1 MATTKTLNT
10 RIQLKYDS
18 YENWMKDTSVELLK
32 GEIAICTISTAEND
46 SAEAKDK
53 IQNPPTV
60 LFKVGPGKFKD
71 LKWASALAADVHDW
85 AKLSYADFLTEL
97 QKTVYTETEVNN
109 LIAAAE
115 GRAATDA
122 KNKADAAEANAKAHA
137 ESQASAAQS
146 AAISAAAGD
155 ATSKANQALADAKT
169 YTDEEIN
176 KIVTGSG
183 YATTNYV
190 DGKVAGEAEARA
202 KAITDE
208 HTLISAEIDADVKVA
223 TDAIAAMD
231 EAYKAADE
239 GLGTRIKALED
250 ISHDFAD
257 ADAALKSDLEGQIA
271 TAKQEV
277 SGEVTALA
285 NGAVKTNTDAITKL
299 NGNSTVEGSVDKKI
313 SDALNDF
320 MSKETADDIVNTY
333 KELIDYAAEH
343 GQEAI
348 DMAADIK
355 ELQDSLKAEGET
367 GLAIAEA
374 KQAGLDAQSAVETLA
389 GKVYEKTEVYTK
401 AEADAAFMDATETGN
416 AIDAKISA
424 LDLANTYQAK
434 GNYQP
439 AGNYKTVQEAVA
451 EVGAADKT
459 LKISQDANGVITAT
473 PVAIAIEQSQV
484 NGLADALAAKANDAD
499 LAAIAKTGNVNDLV
513 QGENEV
519 LVFNC
524 GNALEVF

>member
-1 MATTKTLNT
+1 MAQHTLNT

-18 YENWMKDTSVELLK
+18 YENWKNNNPTLLA
-32 GEIAICTISTAEND
+32 GEIAIVTLSTDENTNKV
-46 SAEAKDK
+46 SESDK

-60 LFKVGPGKFKD
+60 LFKVGPGAFND

-85 AKLSYADFLTEL
+85 AKLSWDKFVELAD
-97 QKTVYTETEVNN
+97 TVFVKETDLVDTVDALEKE
-109 LIAAAE
+109 ISDAE
-115 GRAATDA
+115 GRAAADA
-122 KNKADAAEANAKAHA
+122 KSKADTAEANAKA
-137 ESQASAAQS
+137 
-146 AAISAAAGD
+146 
-155 ATSKANQALADAKT
+155 
-169 YTDEEIN
+169 YTDQEVL
-176 KIVTGSG
+176 KITTGAG
-183 YATTNYV
+183 YATTKYV
-190 DGKVAGEAEARA
+190 DDAVAGEATARDA
-202 KAITDE
+202 AIAAARE
-208 HTLISAEIDADVKVA
+208 LITAEIDADVKALADGAVKDNA
-223 TDAIAAMD
+223 DAIAAMD
-231 EAYKAADE
+231 TAYKAADE

-250 ISHDFAD
+250 ISHDFAG
-257 ADAALKSDLEGQIA
+257 ADAALKADLEGQIA

-277 SGEVTALA
+277 SGEVTDLA
-285 NGAVKTNTDAITKL
+285 NGAVKANTDAITKL
-299 NGNSTVEGSVDKKI
+299 NGNSSVEGSVDKKI

-401 AEADAAFMDATETGN
+401 TEADAAFMDATETGN

-439 AGNYKTVQEAVA
+439 AGNYKTVQDAVA

-459 LKISQDANGVITAT
+459 LKVSQDANGVITAT
-473 PVAIAIEQSQV
+473 PVAIQIAEGQV
-484 NGLADALAAKANDAD
+484 TGLTDRIDAKANDAD

-513 QGENEV
+513 QTTGDV
-519 LVFNC
+519 LIFNC
-524 GNALEVF
+524 GSSSEVF

>member
-18 YENWMKDTSVELLK
+18 YAEWKRINPTLLQ
-32 GEIAICTISTAEND
+32 GEIAIATI
-46 SAEAKDK
+46 EAADNQA
-53 IQNPPTV
+53 QNPPTV
-60 LFKVGPGKFKD
+60 LFKVGPGEFNS

-97 QKTVYTETEVNN
+97 QKTVYTETEVDN

-137 ESQASAAQS
+137 ESQAA
-146 AAISAAAGD
+146 
-155 ATSKANQALADAKT
+155 QALADAKT
-169 YTDEEIN
+169 YTNEEIN

-190 DGKVAGEAEARA
+190 DGKVASEAEARA
-202 KAITDE
+202 KAIADE

-231 EAYKAADE
+231 EAYKAAD
-239 GLGTRIKALED
+239 TI
-250 ISHDFAD
+250 
-257 ADAALKSDLEGQIA
+257 LKSDLEGQISA
-271 TAKQEV
+271 AKQEV
-277 SGEVTALA
+277 SGEVTSLA
-285 NGAVKTNTDAITKL
+285 NGAVKANTDAITKL

-313 SDALNDF
+313 LDALNDF
-320 MSKETADDIVNTY
+320 MSKETADDVVNTY
-333 KELIDYAAEH
+333 KELIDYAATH
-343 GQEAI
+343 GAEAI
-348 DMAADIK
+348 EMATAIDNLEK
-355 ELQDSLKAEGET
+355 SLAEGGAT
-367 GLAIAEA
+367 ANAIAEA
-374 KQAGLDAQSAVETLA
+374 KKAGTDAQSNLDTFKTNEFAPVAEKANSAVQP
-389 GKVYEKTEVYTK
+389 
-401 AEADAAFMDATETGN
+401 AALEN
-416 AIDAKISA
+416 
-424 LDLANTYQAK
+424 YQPK
-434 GNYQP
+434 GDYQP
-439 AGNYKTVQEAVA
+439 AGNYKTVQTAVD
-451 EVGAADKT
+451 ETGAADKT

-484 NGLADALAAKANDAD
+484 NGLVNDLASKANDAD

-513 QGENEV
+513 QGTNDV

-524 GNALEVF
+524 GSASTVF